1 MNKYTPLSESLILE
15 YQNREKE
22 RLFNKA
28 KTSNTQIHL
37 FQIDAVMMN
46 LEESVNYLKLYVEA
60 HQRSKRKERLESTE
74 CPTCRS
80 TVL

>member
-1 MNKYTPLSESLILE
+1 MNKYTPLSESLIIE
-15 YQNREKE
+15 YQKVKRE
-22 RLFNKA
+22 RLFNEA

-37 FQIDAVMMN
+37 FQIDGVMMN
-46 LEESVNYLKLYVEA
+46 LEESVRYLKLYVES
-60 HQRSKRKERLESTE
+60 HQRSKRKERLDPAE